1 MGDLNLSNVDWK
13 YCNISS
19 SNLPSSLC
27 NIFIDFIVEFGFVQI
42 VNFPTTERNI
52 LDVFFTNCPT
62 YEYTC
67 EPLAGISGHEI
78 VYVTSAVDIELQK
91 PIFWKIYLCHK
102 ADFDHIKSQV
112 TNLTDEFLTKYNS
125 DTPIE
130 ILWHDFKSIFS
141 SCLSCGPSRIRSQ
154 RFHHPWININ
164 IKRLSN
170 KKQRLY
176 TIKLNGLRI

>member
-1 MGDLNLSNVDWK
+1 M
-13 YCNISS
+13 C
-19 SNLPSSLC
+19 SL
-27 NIFIDFIVEFGFVQI
+27 QI
-42 VNFPTTERNI
+42 VPHMNI
-52 LDVFFTNCPT
+52 LLNPWLELVAMRLF
-62 YEYTC
+62 
-67 EPLAGISGHEI
+67 
-78 VYVTSAVDIELQK
+78 VTSAVDIELQK

-130 ILWHDFKSIFS
+130 ILWHDFKSICS

-154 RFHHPWININ
+154 RFHHSWININ